1 MKLEEVL
8 KVYQREEKFL
18 ILNPLVPSWIV
29 TNLNGVLLIK
39 IFAESQSVEKTIAEF
54 ARQAKNI
61 SVQSVEKFLDEVR
74 GEGLFKIPAAPF
86 VHKPYT
92 LRAIYLNMTS
102 RCNLNCIY
110 CFATER
116 KENNF
121 KMNFDDYKKVL
132 DSVKNYNPH
141 AEIIFTGGEP
151 LLSDNT
157 FPVAEYA
164 KKLGFTNKLMTNAT
178 LITEKNI
185 EKIVG
190 VFDSVKISLDG
201 STAEKHN
208 FYRGQGSYE
217 RTINAIELLD
227 RFGADVSLA
236 MVVTKNNCK
245 DISAMSKKWGGRLIF
260 QPLFPLGNAKENKN
274 LYLSGKEYF
283 EILKSADVV
292 PYMDLQNMIKAHT
305 KNKTVLKCAL
315 GDAEVS
321 ISSSGDVYPCQL
333 LHYDVFKV
341 GNLKEK
347 SFDEIY
353 NSDKLQKF
361 KMHTTDCIE
370 KCKDCDLKFLCGGAC
385 QARHFSETGSIDVA
399 GNFCEYERQ
408 GIIDGLISSANLKAV

>member
-1 MKLEEVL
+1 MKLEDIL
-8 KVYQREEKFL
+8 KIYQRKEKFL

-29 TNLNGVLLIK
+29 TNLNGVLLVK
-39 IFAESQSVEKTIAEF
+39 VFAETESVEKTIAEF
-54 ARQAKNI
+54 AKYAKNI
-61 SVQSVEKFLDEVR
+61 SAQSTEKFLDEVR
-74 GEGLFKIPAAPF
+74 GEGLFKIPTAPF
-86 VHKPYT
+86 VHQPYT
-92 LRAIYLNMTS
+92 LRAVYLNMTS
-102 RCNLNCIY
+102 HCNLNCIY

-121 KMNFDDYKKVL
+121 RMDFDDYKKVL
-132 DSVKNYNPH
+132 GSVKNYNPH

-151 LLSDNT
+151 LLSENT
-157 FPVAEYA
+157 FPVAEYS
-164 KKLGFTNKLMTNAT
+164 KKIGFTNKLMTNAT
-178 LITEKNI
+178 LITEKNV

-208 FYRGQGSYE
+208 FYRGRGSYE
-217 RTINAIELLD
+217 RTIKAIELLD
-227 RFGADVSLA
+227 RFGADISLA
-236 MVVTKNNCK
+236 MVVTKNNCE

-283 EILKSADVV
+283 EILKSAGVV
-292 PYMDLQNMIKAHT
+292 PYMDLRNMIKSHT
-305 KNKTVLKCAL
+305 ENKNVLKCAL

-341 GNLKEK
+341 GNLKEN
-347 SFDEIY
+347 SFDDIY
-353 NSDKLQKF
+353 NSDRLQKF

-370 KCKDCDLKFLCGGAC
+370 KCKDCDFKLLCGGAC

-399 GNFCEYERQ
+399 GNFCEYEQ
-408 GIIDGLISSANLKAV
+408 NGIIDGLISSANLKAV